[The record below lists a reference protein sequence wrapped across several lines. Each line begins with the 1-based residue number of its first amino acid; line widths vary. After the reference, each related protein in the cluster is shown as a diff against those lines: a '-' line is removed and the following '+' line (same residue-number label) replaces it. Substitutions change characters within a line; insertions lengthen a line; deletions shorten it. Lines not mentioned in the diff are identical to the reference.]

1 MQQALAIAQGMS
13 STPITLIAASSGSL
27 AHLVSSAAN
36 TGSDPDRPVWAIDFK
51 GHFELSCGPQQ
62 TVAEPT
68 CPVDTR
74 VLVVLDE
81 VTGDTVLLETRP

>member
-1 MQQALAIAQGMS
+1 MS
-13 STPITLIAASSGSL
+13 RTPVTFIAASSGSF
-27 AHLVSSAAN
+27 AQLVSSAGN
-36 TGSDPDRPVWAIDFK
+36 TSPDPDRRVWAVDFK

-81 VTGDTVLLETRP
+81 ITGDTVLLETLPPNS